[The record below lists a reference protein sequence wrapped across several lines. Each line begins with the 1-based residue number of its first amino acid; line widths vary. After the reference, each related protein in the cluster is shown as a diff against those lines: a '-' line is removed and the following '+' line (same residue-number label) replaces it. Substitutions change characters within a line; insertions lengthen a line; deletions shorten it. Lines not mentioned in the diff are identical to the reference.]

1 MKETENKAKKAK
13 KAEKKAQKEKR
24 PKTGPLAIR
33 GCMQGQMIMA
43 DDFDDPIEGFE
54 DYM

>member
-1 MKETENKAKKAK
+1 MNEFEKTEISETPAPKQPKPKY
-13 KAEKKAQKEKR
+13 
-24 PKTGPLAIR
+24 KTGMLEIR